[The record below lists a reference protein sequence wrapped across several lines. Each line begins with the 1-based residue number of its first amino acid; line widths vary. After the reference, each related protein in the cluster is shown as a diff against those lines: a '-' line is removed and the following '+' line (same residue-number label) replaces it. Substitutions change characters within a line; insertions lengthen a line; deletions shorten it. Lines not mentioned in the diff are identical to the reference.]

1 MKKFSGSSSKKVIS
15 PRSDFIIFIF
25 LFSNYISFSQNS
37 FVFYF
42 FTDYTEHSGN
52 SF

>member
-37 FVFYF
+37 FCIICMISIRGLREYQ
-42 FTDYTEHSGN
+42 
-52 SF
+52 